1 MPADF
6 VLASGSPARLRLLRD
21 AGLDPRVVVSGVD
34 EDVPVSLSTADRVAV
49 LAERKAAAVAPECPG
64 ALVLGCDSLL
74 SFEQASFGKP
84 GSVAE
89 ATALW
94 RRLSGRTGT
103 LFTGHCLIDT
113 VGDRVARGVAGTVVR
128 FGTPTEAEVAAYVAS
143 GEPLPL
149 AQQDIRLDGWA
160 MEARLYAE
168 NPTTGFFMFD
178 LIQRAQFS
186 SSSPPISP
194 TMMTASVSGSS
205 LNIRITSMCFKPL
218 TGSPPIPTAVDW
230 PSPCSINWPTAS

>member
-1 MPADF
+1 MAADF

-84 GSVAE
+84 GSCAE

-143 GEPLPL
+143 GEPLNM
-149 AQQDIRLDGWA
+149 AGGFSLDGRSA
-160 MEARLYAE
+160 PFIEGIDGDPGTVIGLSLPLLRRLLGE
-168 NPTTGFFMFD
+168 LGVSLID
-178 LIQRAQFS
+178 L
-186 SSSPPISP
+186 
-194 TMMTASVSGSS
+194 
-205 LNIRITSMCFKPL
+205 
-218 TGSPPIPTAVDW
+218 W
-230 PSPCSINWPTAS
+230 PSPARTESR